1 MRRDCIS
8 PFGEERTWGNMT
20 ECYQITDPEA
30 EASSELLHTTSG
42 NTRKE
47 LAWEIGSGEVLLA
60 LL

>member
-30 EASSELLHTTSG
+30 EVSSELLYTTSEG
-42 NTRKE
+42 GAGMGDRF
-47 LAWEIGSGEVLLA
+47 W
-60 LL
+60 